1 MYRCFII
8 SLIFRAFSTS
18 HFAFPPAKL
27 RNLEKR
33 RARAP
38 LFEFLVRSPARKK
51 PMCLMSLVSHGC
63 SRISDSRRSAYF
75 DHLSG
80 GGRKRPSVDFASS
93 AYFDHLLR
101 EWSCSHV
108 RPGKSQARK
117 RRLGPAKIGWLIQ
130 PGTVHQHHERHL
142 SRKKKE
148 RTSAVE

>member
-1 MYRCFII
+1 
-8 SLIFRAFSTS
+8 
-18 HFAFPPAKL
+18 
-27 RNLEKR
+27 
-33 RARAP
+33 
-38 LFEFLVRSPARKK
+38 
-51 PMCLMSLVSHGC
+51 MSLVSHGC
-63 SRISDSRRSAYF
+63 SRSSDSRRSAYF

-117 RRLGPAKIGWLIQ
+117 RRLGPAKIDWLIQ

-148 RTSAVE
+148 RTSAVEQTLLFSYRLLYQTNLPFGRWASDQLALSSCPFSS

>member
-1 MYRCFII
+1 MSQFEGNRICHG
-8 SLIFRAFSTS
+8 LITGNMS
-18 HFAFPPAKL
+18 KL
-27 RNLEKR
+27 RQ
-33 RARAP
+33 P
-38 LFEFLVRSPARKK
+38 RK
-51 PMCLMSLVSHGC
+51 
-63 SRISDSRRSAYF
+63 
-75 DHLSG
+75 G
-80 GGRKRPSVDFASS
+80 GGNKPSHQLSSS
-93 AYFDHLLR
+93 AYFDHLFR

>member
-1 MYRCFII
+1 MQRF
-8 SLIFRAFSTS
+8 FRNF
-18 HFAFPPAKL
+18 
-27 RNLEKR
+27 EKT
-33 RARAP
+33 
-38 LFEFLVRSPARKK
+38 LTFLVY
-51 PMCLMSLVSHGC
+51 LVSHGC
-63 SRISDSRRSAYF
+63 SRSSDLRRSAYF

-80 GGRKRPSVDFASS
+80 LRKRWSKKAERRLCKLGLFRPPFPRWSKKAESRFCSS
-93 AYFDHLLR
+93 AYFDHLFR

-117 RRLGPAKIGWLIQ
+117 RRLGPAKIDWLIQ

>member
-1 MYRCFII
+1 MFSYIFKCFR
-8 SLIFRAFSTS
+8 SLS
-18 HFAFPPAKL
+18 
-27 RNLEKR
+27 
-33 RARAP
+33 RAP
-38 LFEFLVRSPARKK
+38 GV
-51 PMCLMSLVSHGC
+51 CLMSLVSHGC
-63 SRISDSRRSAYF
+63 SRSSDSRRSAYFDHLSGGGRKRPGVEFASSAYF

-93 AYFDHLLR
+93 AYFDHLFR

>member
-1 MYRCFII
+1 MGEQGEPFRLHGHFTALHPSDSSISHRCQ
-8 SLIFRAFSTS
+8 SKTRLDS
-18 HFAFPPAKL
+18 KL
-27 RNLEKR
+27 DWTL
-33 RARAP
+33 
-38 LFEFLVRSPARKK
+38 
-51 PMCLMSLVSHGC
+51 CLMSLVSHGC
-63 SRISDSRRSAYF
+63 SRSSDSRRSAYF

-93 AYFDHLLR
+93 AYFDHLFR
-101 EWSCSHV
+101 EGSCSHV

-117 RRLGPAKIGWLIQ
+117 RRLGPAKIDWLIQ